1 MTLQANPNANPMR
14 PTYQE
19 AITTLMTKLSIPR
32 EEAITKVDLHF
43 ARKGWA
49 VDTAPIVM
57 AAAPVVVV
65 APVET
70 PEQIEARETEAALD
84 ALSETVADVA
94 VEAVAETI
102 VEVVAAPAAP
112 VAVAPVAAAPTV
124 KVEKIKAV
132 KLPKEPKVA
141 APKAPKAP
149 KEPKQVVWMELPIEL
164 HAWVIQH
171 CKDQGTPMTRYIR
184 DLIIA
189 DRASKEA

>member
-1 MTLQANPNANPMR
+1 MTLQANPMR

-49 VDTAPIVM
+49 VETAPIVM
-57 AAAPVVVV
+57 AAAPIVV
-65 APVET
+65 AEPVET
-70 PEQIEARETEAALD
+70 PEQIEARVTEAALD

-112 VAVAPVAAAPTV
+112 VAVAPVAAAPIV
-124 KVEKIKAV
+124 KAEKAV

-189 DRASKEA
+189 DRAGKDAPQA